1 MIKNK
6 ISNGFKIL
14 IAGEGGQGVQTISK
28 ILTETAYHKGLEVS
42 FVPNYGVEQR
52 GGVSLGY
59 IKFGKD
65 QINYPKFIIADIA
78 IFLSERSVARSED
91 YVNQNSIIIYNKD
104 FVKKSP
110 KNAKGY
116 AFDSLANEMGN
127 NRVMN
132 MLVLG
137 VIAQYIKN
145 ILSLEDIKAEVNKK
159 LAHKYKQY
167 PKLKKMNIEALEKGY
182 NL

>member
-1 MIKNK
+1 MNKN
-6 ISNGFKIL
+6 IKIL

-28 ILTETAYHKGLEVS
+28 ILTETAYHKNLEIS

-78 IFLSERSVARSED
+78 VFLSERSVTRSED
-91 YVNQNSIIIYNKD
+91 YVNKNSIIIYNKD
-104 FVKKSP
+104 FVKTAP
-110 KNAKGY
+110 KGAKGY
-116 AFDSLANEMGN
+116 AFDSLANEIGS

-137 VIAQYIKN
+137 VIAKHIKN
-145 ILSLEDIKAEVNKK
+145 ILSLDDIKKEVNKK
-159 LAHKYKQY
+159 LVHKYKKN
-167 PKLKKMNIEALEKGY
+167 PELKKMNIEALEAGY
-182 NL
+182 KL

>member
-1 MIKNK
+1 MKHNI
-6 ISNGFKIL
+6 KIL

-65 QINYPKFIIADIA
+65 KINYPKFIIADIA
-78 IFLSERSVARSED
+78 VFLSERSIARAED
-91 YVNQNSIIIYNKD
+91 YVNNKSVIIYNKD
-104 FVKKSP
+104 FVKSAP
-110 KNAKGY
+110 KGAKGY
-116 AFDSLANEMGN
+116 AFDTLANEMGS

-137 VIAQYIKN
+137 LIVRHIKD
-145 ILSLEDIKAEVNKK
+145 ILSLEYIKKEVNKK

-167 PKLKKMNIEALEKGY
+167 PELKKMNIAALEAGY
-182 NL
+182 NLK

>member
-1 MIKNK
+1 MKTKN
-6 ISNGFKIL
+6 IKIL

-28 ILTETAYHKGLEVS
+28 ILTEAAYHRGLEVS

-78 IFLSERSVARSED
+78 VFLSERSVGRAED
-91 YVNQNSIIIYNKD
+91 YVNKNSIIIYNKD
-104 FVKKSP
+104 FVKTAP
-110 KNAKGY
+110 KNSKGY
-116 AFDSLANEMGN
+116 SFDSLANEMGS

-137 VIAQYIKN
+137 LIARHIKN
-145 ILSLEDIKAEVNKK
+145 ILSLEDIKAEMNKK
-159 LAHKYKQY
+159 LVHKYKQY
-167 PKLKKMNIEALEKGY
+167 PKLKKMNIEALEAGY
-182 NL
+182 KL

>member
-1 MIKNK
+1 MNKN
-6 ISNGFKIL
+6 IKIL

-78 IFLSERSVARSED
+78 IFLSERSIARAED
-91 YVNQNSIIIYNKD
+91 YVDQNSIIIFNKD
-104 FVKKSP
+104 FVKTTP
-110 KNAKGY
+110 KGSQGY
-116 AFDSLANEMGN
+116 AFDSLANEMGS

-137 VIAQYIKN
+137 LIAKHIKD
-145 ILSLEDIKAEVNKK
+145 ILSLEDIKTEVNKK
-159 LAHKYKQY
+159 LVHKYKQY
-167 PKLKKMNIEALEKGY
+167 PELKKMNIAALEAGY
-182 NL
+182 KL

>member
-1 MIKNK
+1 MNKN
-6 ISNGFKIL
+6 IKIL

-28 ILTETAYHKGLEVS
+28 VLTEAAYHKGLEVS

-59 IKFGKD
+59 IKFGKSK
-65 QINYPKFIIADIA
+65 INYPKFIIADIA
-78 IFLSERSVARSED
+78 VFLSERSVGRAED
-91 YVNQNSIIIYNKD
+91 YVNKDSIIIYNQD
-104 FVKKSP
+104 FVKSAP
-110 KNAKGY
+110 KGAKGY
-116 AFDSLANEMGN
+116 AFDSLANKMGS

-137 VIAQYIKN
+137 LIAKHIKN
-145 ILSLEDIKAEVNKK
+145 ILSLEDIKTEVNKK

-167 PKLKKMNIEALEKGY
+167 PKLKKMNITALEAGY
-182 NL
+182 KL